1 MRKIDFAGNILIMLG
16 LTALGAMLVVVMWP
30 LGVGIAALFV
40 ASRLISFFND
50 KKEVVAEKI
59 MQIIANLRPQPVTG
73 ELIDSSTATTTTVSQ
88 TP

>member
-1 MRKIDFAGNILIMLG
+1 MRKIDFVGNTLIVLG
-16 LTALGAMLVVVMWP
+16 FAAIGVMLVVVMWP

-59 MQIIANLRPQPVTG
+59 MQLIANLRPQPVNG
-73 ELIDSSTATTTTVSQ
+73 ELID
-88 TP
+88 